1 MLLARSMFLLSDVQN
16 QLHCGE
22 RERETDRDRD
32 RQTETETDRDRDG
45 TGKKCCAETHRD
57 RGREGGEGRG
67 GEVIGGRH
75 KNQVTTDPPDPYK
88 TSIPC

>member
-1 MLLARSMFLLSDVQN
+1 MFELQRDKQ
-16 QLHCGE
+16 
-22 RERETDRDRD
+22 TDGD

-67 GEVIGGRH
+67 GNRGQTQKPGHDRSARPLQNVDSLLNADRCC
-75 KNQVTTDPPDPYK
+75 QPTDHWGA
-88 TSIPC
+88 TFV